1 MNNPSAGHQ
10 AQVNQAVAAL
20 QAGDGKTARETFE
33 RVIAAGH
40 GDTSVWLGLAF
51 ACARLKDEAATLDA
65 VDRSLALEPRNLR
78 AVLFKAEY
86 LERQSRGGQALEY
99 FQRALK
105 LATHAG
111 QLPADIKQG
120 LQRAQA
126 AVARQREEYRSHLLE
141 RLRASGFEAGPG
153 NRRFQQSLDIVLDG
167 KQVYYQEPRR
177 YYYPGLPQI
186 QFYERDQFEWVAAV
200 EAATDDIR
208 AELRTV
214 MSGPSKF
221 SPYLSA
227 DASHLVQN
235 RDYQGLADS
244 DDWGALFLWD
254 YGRLV
259 PEVARLFP
267 ATVRALQAAPM
278 PVIPGQAPMALF
290 SKLTPGTRIPPHN
303 GVLNTRLIC
312 HLPIIVPEN
321 CGALRVGNEE
331 RAWVEGEMLIFDDS
345 IEHEAWNISEEERV
359 VLLFEIW
366 RPELSEEERGLV
378 SEILTVVK
386 EYFSDQDGA
395 GA

>member
-1 MNNPSAGHQ
+1 MNNPSAEHQ
-10 AQVNQAVAAL
+10 AQVSQAVAAL
-20 QAGDGKTARETFE
+20 QRGDGKTARETFE
-33 RVIAAGH
+33 RVIAAGYS
-40 GDTSVWLGLAF
+40 DTSVWLGLAF
-51 ACARLKDEAATLDA
+51 ACARLGDEAATLDA

-78 AVLFKAEY
+78 AILFKADF
-86 LERQSRGGQALEY
+86 LERQGQGRRALEY
-99 FQRALK
+99 FQQALK
-105 LATHAG
+105 LAENAG
-111 QLPADIKQG
+111 QLPADIAQG

-126 AVARQREEYRSHLLE
+126 AFARQREEYKSHLLE
-141 RLRASGFEAGPG
+141 RVRASGFEPGPG
-153 NRRFQQSLDIVLDG
+153 NRRFQQSLDIILDG
-167 KQVYYQEPRR
+167 KRVYYQEPRR

-186 QFYERDQFEWVAAV
+186 QFYERERFDWVDAV

-208 AELRTV
+208 AELKAV

-221 SPYLSA
+221 SPYLGT
-227 DASHLVQN
+227 DATHLNQD
-235 RDYQGLADS
+235 RDYQGLANS

-259 PEVARLFP
+259 PEIAGLFP
-267 ATVRALQAAPM
+267 ATVEALQAAPM
-278 PVIPGQAPMALF
+278 PVVPGQAPMALF

-331 RAWVEGEMLIFDDS
+331 RPWVEGEMLIFDDS
-345 IEHEAWNISEEERV
+345 IEHEAWNTSQEERV

-378 SEILTVVK
+378 STILAAVR
-386 EYFSDQDGA
+386 EYYGDENGA
-395 GA
+395 AL